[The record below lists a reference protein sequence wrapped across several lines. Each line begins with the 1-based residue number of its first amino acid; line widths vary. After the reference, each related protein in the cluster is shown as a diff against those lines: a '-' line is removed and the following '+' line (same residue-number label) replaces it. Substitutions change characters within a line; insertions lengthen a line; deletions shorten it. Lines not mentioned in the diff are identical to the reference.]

1 MSKDFVRAK
10 FCHIPGFFNQSI
22 TVTVDDSVTD
32 EVLAS
37 YSKSLVWGGNFRTQE
52 LTISVVKL
60 KRKVFDKNKT
70 IIPEKFLN
78 TN

>member
-1 MSKDFVRAK
+1 MNKDFVRAK
-10 FCHIPGFFNQSI
+10 VCHIPGFFNESI

-32 EVLAS
+32 EILTS
-37 YSKSLVWGGNFRTQE
+37 YSKSLVWGGNFRMQE
-52 LTISVVKL
+52 LTINTVKL

-70 IIPEKFLN
+70 IIPDKFLN

>member
-1 MSKDFVRAK
+1 MSKGFVHAK
-10 FCHIPGFFNQSI
+10 VCHIPGCFNEDI

-32 EVLAS
+32 EVLTS

-60 KRKVFDKNKT
+60 KRKIFDKNKT
-70 IIPEKFLN
+70 IIPEKFFILN
-78 TN
+78 